1 MSASW
6 LTSRLRGYA
15 ANAELQNDQRQTLSL
30 SHSAAAGAGAASP
43 PLIRTL
49 KNDARSRSSSREK
62 PR

>member
-30 SHSAAAGAGAASP
+30 SHSAAAAAAASP